1 MSQILLGE
9 ETIEFT
15 TRVSKRAK
23 RISIRCHPDSSFE
36 IVYPAGDCA
45 IAPEE
50 IFQMKRKW
58 VLRKRQ
64 ALRDGSKDAVVPR
77 RYVDGAILPFLGE
90 ELQIRLVEM
99 PDKRIIANRQETCLV
114 VTLPRYAQ
122 NAEDAVKSAVIAFYR
137 REAKTYLPQR
147 TSQLASKFGFE
158 YNRIRIKNQKT
169 RWGSCSAKRNL
180 NFNLRLMMAPADAI
194 DSVIIHEL
202 CHLKFLNHSRH
213 FWNLVAQ
220 CFPDYRHW
228 QQWFKDNGRRLV
240 F

>member
-1 MSQILLGE
+1 MSQILLGGE
-9 ETIEFT
+9 IIEFT

-23 RISIRCHPDSSFE
+23 MISIRCNPDSRFE
-36 IVYPAGDCA
+36 IVYPAGECA

-58 VLRKRQ
+58 VLGKRQ
-64 ALRDGSKDAVVPR
+64 ALRDGSKDAIVPR
-77 RYVDGAILPFLGE
+77 RYIDGTVLPFLGD
-90 ELQIRLVEM
+90 ELQLRLVEG
-99 PDKRIIANRQETCLV
+99 PSKRISAHRQEKCLV
-114 VTLPRYAQ
+114 VALPRHAQ
-122 NAEDAVKSAVIAFYR
+122 DDEDAVKSAVIEFYR

-158 YNRIRIKNQKT
+158 YNSIRIKNQKT

-202 CHLKFLNHSRH
+202 CHLRHLNHGRP

-220 CFPDYRHW
+220 CSPDHRYWR
-228 QQWFKDNGRRLV
+228 QWFKDNGRNLV